1 MRHPIKYMVGTFLGL
16 TLVLSAVPGHA
27 QDGAKVKATIPFN
40 FVVGNKELKAGDY
53 VIESLLANNALQFRS
68 EDGDVQQI
76 AFTVPIETNRTG
88 NHERLL
94 FHHDGDQYFLCLVIG
109 GRKRTRTHSR
119 SSGKGGCEPLKQRPG
134 GCWPVNRYTPNW
146 PGTAGWTEL
155 MVQQIPPLVHPVLP
169 VLNNRSDQQSS

>member
-1 MRHPIKYMVGTFLGL
+1 MKHPIKYMLGAFLGL
-16 TLVLSAVPGHA
+16 TLALSAVPGHA

-88 NHERLL
+88 NHERSEERR
-94 FHHDGDQYFLCLVIG
+94 V
-109 GRKRTRTHSR
+109 
-119 SSGKGGCEPLKQRPG
+119 GKE
-134 GCWPVNRYTPNW
+134 
-146 PGTAGWTEL
+146 
-155 MVQQIPPLVHPVLP
+155 
-169 VLNNRSDQQSS
+169 